1 MKIADQAIEDV
12 ISSVEASDDGM
23 LIVTGQDFWTHFG
36 AEDLMAQA
44 QQQITEI
51 LAAHGLDVTFEVVVA
66 WTPTDLPEFVD
77 FALPPAPAPLNLDV
91 PTLRALSIQQPW
103 VERIL
108 TGQKNIEYRSYQIR
122 EMGPLL
128 LHASRTLKP
137 ENFEGLDTLPDTLP
151 YGAVVGIVDVIDVQP
166 VEGVEKLY
174 AWHLAHP
181 RRFKTPLP
189 FKGAAGIFRVPS
201 EVVASSLRQTL
212 SKKV

>member
-1 MKIADQAIEDV
+1 MKITDQAIEDV
-12 ISSVEASDDGM
+12 ISSVEASDDGL
-23 LIVTGQDFWTHFG
+23 LIATGQEFWTHFG

-44 QQQITEI
+44 QQEITER
-51 LAAHGLDVTFEVVVA
+51 LADHGLEVTFEVVVT
-66 WTPTDLPEFVD
+66 WTPSELPEFTE
-77 FALPPAPAPLNLDV
+77 FALPPAPVPLDLDV

-137 ENFEGLDTLPDTLP
+137 ENFEGLDTPPEDLP
-151 YGAVVGIVDVIDVQP
+151 YGAVVGIVDVIAVQP
-166 VEGVEKLY
+166 VEGEEKLY

-181 RRFKTPLP
+181 RRFRTPLP

-201 EVVASSLRQTL
+201 EVVAAALRRTMYGRP
-212 SKKV
+212 